1 MKRKKTLALFCCTAL
16 TLSAMQGKTIS
27 HAAQNSGP
35 MQEYLVQTNT
45 EQAYEAVAQQYGVQT
60 LSDLPAEPLFKETN
74 ILLMDLTS
82 EQAYVLDQEDGVTV
96 EPNMTLNAADLT
108 ETTLEEDRSMQP
120 AAEDVKSLAERQ
132 WNLSAVQAESVD
144 ETAAAKKINIA
155 ILDSGVDLLGDVEFD
170 YQTSLI
176 PEENTDDQTGHG
188 TMITNLIARN
198 QNGFCETGI
207 IPDSSP
213 VGLYNVRILDENNQT
228 PLSRVVEALQWCI
241 DNHMDVVNMSF
252 GMEEYSEILHNVIS
266 KAQDAGILMVASA
279 GNSGGS
285 LVEYPAGYP
294 EVIAVGS
301 VNENLTYSTFSN
313 TGSAIELVA
322 PGENIPVTSY
332 WGLQGAGSGTSYA
345 AAHVTAIAA
354 LLWSEN
360 PQRNAAEIRTL
371 LNRSALDLGGSSSY
385 GNGMVNY
392 QYASTHTEL
401 ADPESI
407 VDEDW
412 GRMANPQTYEVP
424 DSLKASWGYDNH
436 AALIPSS
443 VSGLTAHEVNVVK
456 AASRYSD
463 TSETLRYYDA
473 LHARDNTNYVSAAK
487 CMYEAALAWNTNK
500 NYDDIYAK
508 ADSYYSSDESAT
520 VRATNIR
527 ELKAAMK
534 EAVNCNFQNTAETGS
549 AVTANRGRL
558 QLLGLAIHIGGDTY
572 AHKSMCDGSPSGQD
586 EIQNIYNKTADV
598 RNATVNGQNTIEDL
612 KKAAA
617 SATGLTT
624 AGMGN
629 SKYFSNLRICNAY
642 YTDSINYMAKR
653 YSVATKVA
661 TNKLLNYYS
670 NKTYFRP
677 YAFCPYEISS
687 TSNFRNNYSY
697 KTRHLIKYLNDT
709 GFNINSYLN
718 GQNSYQTSD
727 WYALSFDN

>member
-45 EQAYEAVAQQYGVQT
+45 EQAYEAISRQYGVQT

-371 LNRSALDLGGSSSY
+371 LNRSALDLGGASPY

-412 GRMANPQTYEVP
+412 GRMANQQTYKIP
-424 DSLKASWGYDNH
+424 DSLKASWKHENH

-456 AASRYSD
+456 QATIYADKSD
-463 TSETLRYYDA
+463 ILQNYDT

-572 AHKSMCDGSPSGQD
+572 AHKSMCDGSQQGKT
-586 EIQNIYNKTADV
+586 EILNIYKGSDEV
-598 RNATVNGQNTIEDL
+598 KSATVKGLDTIKDL
-612 KKAAA
+612 QTAAA
-617 SATGLTT
+617 SSTGLTT

-629 SKYFSNLRICNAY
+629 PKYFNDLRICNRY
-642 YTDSINYMAKR
+642 YTDSINYMTKR

-697 KTRHLIKYLNDT
+697 KTRHLIKYLNDA